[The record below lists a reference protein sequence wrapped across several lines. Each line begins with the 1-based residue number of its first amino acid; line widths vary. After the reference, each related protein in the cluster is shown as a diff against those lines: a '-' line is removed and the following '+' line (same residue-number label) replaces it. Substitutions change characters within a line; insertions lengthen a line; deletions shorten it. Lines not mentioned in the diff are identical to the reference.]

1 MGDSLIFACANQGR
15 TVRLGAFLTLLVLLM
30 LRTASAALQFD
41 VFLGFDGAVRE
52 ASWFPV
58 VCEIRND
65 GPPISGFI
73 EVSGGTSKSQSQ
85 IVPVELPTG
94 TLKRITIPAFA
105 YSRYGARWDVRL
117 LNERR
122 KVIEEKTSLTA
133 TRQVAWDTSVL
144 GSLSRTASGAPSF
157 LPILRQQ
164 SDAQPVT
171 ARMQPA
177 IFPDNPIVLE
187 GMNTLY
193 LNSEIAAS
201 LTSPQVNAL
210 MGWLNAGGHL
220 IVGVEQ
226 VGDVNALPWLRSA
239 MPVDLKDTSTVQ
251 DHSQFQDWLRSGD
264 FLRGW
269 HANPMVRS
277 TQPGLSASQPFIN
290 LATDSKFEL
299 ADLSIVNCSVRD
311 GQVVLASGGKPLIV
325 TANRGQGRV
334 TALLFSPEREP
345 FKSWKHLTTF
355 WSAMGEVPAELYV
368 STDYYPGYGKN
379 ADAIFG
385 AMVDSR
391 QVHKLPKGWL
401 FALLVVYL
409 VVIGPLDQWWL
420 KRIRKPMLTWITFPC
435 YVVLFS
441 SLIYV
446 IGYKLR
452 AGDSEYN
459 EVHVV
464 DVLANGDRTELRGR
478 TFASIYS
485 PANASFPMHSA
496 EKPAMLRGECLGS
509 GGGMATEGFES
520 ALNGDTFKAD
530 VFVPVWTSQLFI
542 SDWWQTAPAPVTL
555 EVKTTAGGWIVNARN
570 VSRQAIPHAVV
581 VVGDRAVPLGELAPG
596 QIRNVTV
603 SAGTGVSLN
612 DYVQA
617 NGSLFPH
624 VVENRQAAF
633 GDSSRG
639 ALNDLPNAAVAAS
652 FVDHLSDRGGYNSFV
667 ATPGLDLSRVVAH
680 GNAVLLAW
688 MPNYAPTKPMNQI
701 NSKRTF
707 RHTLWRVTVP
717 VNPAR

>member
-1 MGDSLIFACANQGR
+1 MGHFIDSLRNGR
-15 TVRLGAFLTLLVLLM
+15 RRPLRLAAFLSLLSLFL
-30 LRTASAALQFD
+30 AAPAGAALQFD

-65 GPPISGFI
+65 GPAISGFV
-73 EVSGGTSKSQSQ
+73 EVSGGGSKGQSQ
-85 IVPVELPTG
+85 VVPVELPTG

-105 YSRYGARWDVRL
+105 YNRYGARWDVRL
-117 LNERR
+117 LNDRR
-122 KVIEEKTSLTA
+122 KVIEEKSALTA
-133 TRQVAWDTSVL
+133 TRQVAWDTLVM
-144 GSLSRTASGAPSF
+144 GSLHRTASGAPAF
-157 LPILRQQ
+157 RPILRQQ
-164 SDAQPVT
+164 SDTQPVT
-171 ARMQPA
+171 ARLQSS

-187 GMNTLY
+187 GMSALY

-201 LTSPQVNAL
+201 LNSPQVNAL
-210 MGWLNAGGHL
+210 MGWLYAGGHL

-226 VGDVNALPWLRSA
+226 VTDVNALPWLRNA
-239 MPVDLKDTSTVQ
+239 MPVDLKDTGALQ

-264 FLRGW
+264 FLRGQPV
-269 HANPMVRS
+269 NPAIRN
-277 TQPGLSASQPFIN
+277 TQPGMSASQPF
-290 LATDSKFEL
+290 LSLTTDSKFEL
-299 ADLSIVNCSVRD
+299 ADLSIVNCVLRD
-311 GQVVLASGGKPLIV
+311 GRVVLASGGKPLIV
-325 TANRGQGRV
+325 TANRGHGRV

-345 FKSWKHLTTF
+345 FRSWKHLKEF
-355 WSAMGEVPAELYV
+355 WSALGEVPGELYV

-385 AMVDSR
+385 ATVDSR

-441 SLIYV
+441 SLIYL

-459 EVHVV
+459 ELHVV
-464 DVLANGDRTELRGR
+464 DVFAHGNRTELRGR

-485 PANASFPMHSA
+485 PANASFPMHGA
-496 EKPAMLRGECLGS
+496 EKPATFRGECLGS

-520 ALNGDTFKAD
+520 ALNGDTFKSD

-542 SDWWQTAPAPVTL
+542 SDWWKSAPTPATL
-555 EVKTTAGGWIVNARN
+555 RVKPSAGGWIVTAQN
-570 VSRQAIPHAVV
+570 VSQQVISHSVV
-581 VVGDRAVPLGELAPG
+581 VVGDRAVLLGELAPG
-596 QIRNVTV
+596 QTRTVTV
-603 SAGTGVSLN
+603 SAGGGVSL
-612 DYVQA
+612 DAYVQA
-617 NGSLFPH
+617 NGASFSQ
-624 VVENRQAAF
+624 VVESRQAAF
-633 GDSSRG
+633 GDSERG
-639 ALNDLPNAAVAAS
+639 IITDLPNAAVAAS
-652 FVDHLSDRGGYNSFV
+652 FVEQISEPGGYNAFV
-667 ATPGLDLSRVVAH
+667 VTPGLDLSRVVAH

-688 MPNYAPTKPMNQI
+688 MPDYAPTKPMNQI

-707 RHTLWRVTVP
+707 RHTLWRVAVP
-717 VNPAR
+717 VSSRS